1 MHKLPFAHRIKKP
14 FTYVSSGDTDVAKTI
29 KRAREAMKE
38 KPIQAKNVRPIKVK
52 IKQAA

>member
-1 MHKLPFAHRIKKP
+1 LKRLPFEHRIIKP
-14 FTYVSSGDTDVAKTI
+14 FEYTKAVETDVAKTI